1 MAYSLD
7 LKGSEYYTIYLRNL
21 DDNKDKKDKIQ
32 NTSGSITWA
41 LDSKSFFYSKLD
53 INFTDLDKF
62 INMLLVPR

>member
-21 DDNKDKKDKIQ
+21 SNNNNEKDLIE

-41 LDSKSFFYSKLD
+41 LDSKSFF
-53 INFTDLDKF
+53 IQN
-62 INMLLVPR
+62 